1 MSRLPAQPAG
11 EERAGLPGD
20 NEEAMTKPARG
31 LILRAEAPDLRP
43 LPVFT
48 YGTLL
53 ETTFLGQLVEHPVA
67 SEPAQ
72 LNGYRIEILAAFQW
86 PVLVAAQGESVA
98 GRIYRGLDGRDL
110 ERIDAYEGVAE
121 GLYERVEVEVDVE
134 VGGEARCQPA
144 FVYLPTARTLARG

>member
-1 MSRLPAQPAG
+1 
-11 EERAGLPGD
+11 
-20 NEEAMTKPARG
+20 MTKPARG

-43 LPVFT
+43 LPVFA

-53 ETTFLGQLVEHPVA
+53 EAAFLERLVEHSVPCEEARLEGFRV
-67 SEPAQ
+67 ETLP
-72 LNGYRIEILAAFQW
+72 RFDW
-86 PVLVAAQGESVA
+86 PVLVAAEGEGVS

-121 GLYERVEVEVDVE
+121 GLYERIEVEVR
-134 VGGEARCQPA
+134 VGGADRRQPA

>member
-43 LPVFT
+43 LPIFA

-53 ETTFLGQLVEHPVA
+53 DATFLVRLVEHPVP
-67 SEPAQ
+67 SEPAS
-72 LNGYRIEILAAFQW
+72 LVGYRVETLVRFDW
-86 PVLVAAQGESVA
+86 PVLVAAPGEVVV
-98 GRIYRGLDGRDL
+98 GRIHRGFDGRDL

-121 GLYERVEVEVDVE
+121 GLYERVEVEVWTC
-134 VGGEARCQPA
+134 GGERQEAA